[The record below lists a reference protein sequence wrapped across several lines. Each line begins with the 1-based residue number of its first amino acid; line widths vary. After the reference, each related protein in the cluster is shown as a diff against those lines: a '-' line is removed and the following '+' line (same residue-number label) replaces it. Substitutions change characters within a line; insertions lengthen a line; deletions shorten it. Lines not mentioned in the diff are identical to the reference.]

1 MTAARVTCGAIS
13 LSSCSHFPAM
23 PNSYSVNP
31 VTLAPGRARL
41 STNPCP
47 TGSGTK
53 TNTIGMVRVAAW
65 IGPTASLPSA
75 RITSDG
81 SAANSAAY
89 LRVSLRV
96 VDHRTSMRALRPS
109 VQPSACRACANTTM
123 RACASGSLAAIVIR
137 MPIRRFLSACCPR
150 AASGHAA
157 AAPPSSVMNS
167 RRLMSDMGSSSRS
180 GDGPYGQS
188 TTHLAGRGLGGGSLG
203 NTGNVLNWTRGERPL
218 RRVAV
223 VKGARTGW
231 GAGWANP
238 WRLPGDQLGS
248 GRVNDLTQQS
258 ARRAML
264 LLSADL
270 QPGATSMGHLGRT
283 QKSQAASEKKLKA
296 YACELEQKLE
306 ARTRELAES
315 RGHLSE
321 ALERQIATSEV
332 LQVISSSPGNLQ
344 PVFEAM
350 LANAVRLCGAKFG
363 TLNLYDGEAY
373 RNVALHNVPAAYAK
387 SGRGAVIRPAPGGP
401 LGRVARTS

>member
-23 PNSYSVNP
+23 PNSQSVNP

-53 TNTIGMVRVAAW
+53 TNTIGMVRVAACK
-65 IGPTASLPSA
+65 GPTASLPSA

-167 RRLMSDMGSSSRS
+167 RRFIQPLSFDHLVGAQKEGSRHVEAK
-180 GDGPYGQS
+180 GPC
-188 TTHLAGRGLGGGSLG
+188 GLQIDNQLK
-203 NTGNVLNWTRGERPL
+203 LDRLLDRQI
-218 RRVAV
+218 
-223 VKGARTGW
+223 GW
-231 GAGWANP
+231 
-238 WRLPGDQLGS
+238 LGS
-248 GRVNDLTQQS
+248 FGNAIYVFGLALKQCDDIRSVGQQC
-258 ARRAML
+258 
-264 LLSADL
+264 
-270 QPGATSMGHLGRT
+270 T
-283 QKSQAASEKKLKA
+283 
-296 YACELEQKLE
+296 
-306 ARTRELAES
+306 
-315 RGHLSE
+315 
-321 ALERQIATSEV
+321 
-332 LQVISSSPGNLQ
+332 
-344 PVFEAM
+344 
-350 LANAVRLCGAKFG
+350 
-363 TLNLYDGEAY
+363 
-373 RNVALHNVPAAYAK
+373 
-387 SGRGAVIRPAPGGP
+387 
-401 LGRVARTS
+401 